1 MIVVVPTIERIEGA
15 HNSSAVRRMLTREA
29 LDSLLDYLGPDRRAA
44 GERYEEIRGRLV
56 RLFQWRGCD
65 QAEELADETINR
77 VADKI
82 ASGLEIRSEDPF
94 RYFCGVGH
102 LVFKEILRRQQRE
115 RAALEEVRH
124 LPPPP
129 EPDEEDERLAWLRDC
144 MEALETDQRS
154 LILDYHR
161 GEGGERIRRRRAIAE
176 RLGVPIN
183 ALRIR
188 VHRIRARLEECV
200 QHAES
205 ENGQ

>member
-1 MIVVVPTIERIEGA
+1 
-15 HNSSAVRRMLTREA
+15 MLTREA
-29 LDSLLDYLGPDRRAA
+29 LDSLLEYLGPDRRAA
-44 GERYEEIRGRLV
+44 GERYEEIRGRLI

-65 QAEELADETINR
+65 QPEELADETINR
-77 VADKI
+77 VAEKI
-82 ASGLEIRSEDPF
+82 AAGLEIRSDDPF

-129 EPDEEDERLAWLRDC
+129 APDEEDERLARLRDC
-144 MEALETDQRS
+144 MQALEADQRS

-161 GEGGERIRRRRAIAE
+161 GDGGDRIRLRRAIAE
-176 RLGVPIN
+176 RLSVPIN

-200 QHAES
+200 QAGAEDA
-205 ENGQ
+205 Q

>member
-1 MIVVVPTIERIEGA
+1 
-15 HNSSAVRRMLTREA
+15 MLTREA

-44 GERYEEIRGRLV
+44 GERYEEIRGRLI

-65 QAEELADETINR
+65 HAEELADETINR
-77 VADKI
+77 VAEKI
-82 ASGLEIRSEDPF
+82 AAGLEIRSDDPF

-129 EPDEEDERLAWLRDC
+129 APDDEDERLARLRDC
-144 MEALETDQRS
+144 MQGLETDQRS

-161 GEGGERIRRRRAIAE
+161 GDGGDRIRLRRAIADK
-176 RLGVPIN
+176 LGVPIN

-200 QHAES
+200 QAAGAE
-205 ENGQ
+205 EAQ

>member
-1 MIVVVPTIERIEGA
+1 
-15 HNSSAVRRMLTREA
+15 MLTREA

-44 GERYEEIRGRLV
+44 GERYEEIRGRLI

-82 ASGLEIRSEDPF
+82 STGLEIRSDDPF

-115 RAALEEVRH
+115 RSALEEVRH

-129 EPDEEDERLAWLRDC
+129 EPDEEDERLARLREC
-144 MEALETDQRS
+144 MEALEADQRS

-161 GEGGERIRRRRAIAE
+161 GEGGERIRRRRAIAD

-188 VHRIRARLEECV
+188 VHRIRVRLEQCV
-200 QHAES
+200 QPGGDS
-205 ENGQ
+205 NGR